1 MEYLI
6 YSGQYILL
14 SAAGSESELESH
26 LVEAS
31 SENSDVSGNDSP
43 SDTTNDTPVKEIHV
57 YTERIVNETPTE
69 TETTMEIDSPWAT
82 MSYQD
87 NLAMMSPAIIAGVFI
102 GITISLVAETISALA
117 KKAKGD

>member
-6 YSGQYILL
+6 CSGQYILL
-14 SAAGSESELESH
+14 SAVESESESESH
-26 LVEAS
+26 SVEAS
-31 SENSDVSGNDSP
+31 SENSDVSGNNSP
-43 SDTTNDTPVKEIHV
+43 SDTISDTPAKEIHY

-69 TETTMEIDSPWAT
+69 TETTMEIESPWAT

-87 NLAMMSPAIIAGVFI
+87 NLSMMAPAVVAGIFI
-102 GITISLVAETISALA
+102 GITLSLVAETISALA